1 MVLSRRE
8 KLSLVSW
15 VVAVFRLLSSA
26 AHIYAKHHHT
36 IEYSEAM
43 VIAVLL
49 KLIPPSSL
57 SLTNIMMPG

>member
-1 MVLSRRE
+1 MGLARRD
-8 KLSLVSW
+8 KPSLVSW
-15 VVAVFRLLSSA
+15 VVSVFGLLSSA

-57 SLTNIMMPG
+57 PLTKIMMRC